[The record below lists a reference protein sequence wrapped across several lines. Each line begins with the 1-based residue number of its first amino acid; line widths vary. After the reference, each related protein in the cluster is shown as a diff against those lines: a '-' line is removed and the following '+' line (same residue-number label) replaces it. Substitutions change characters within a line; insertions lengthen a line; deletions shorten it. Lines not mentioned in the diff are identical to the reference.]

1 MQSTTTK
8 RKLATSNKTKR
19 KLNKNLFFYP
29 DINIESKTN
38 SSNIK
43 NITLILF
50 PNQLYHPEV
59 IKDCI
64 LGHPVTKINIIMLEH
79 PVYFGYRGQQPYGQ
93 MRFNRL
99 KLLYQLATTRYY
111 LEKTLPP
118 GLSAQHIQLGLVKII
133 TNKSSSITKKLII
146 QQIKL
151 AKCDAV
157 FYYDPVDNILK
168 RDLDQLAKSLAPH
181 PVIQLTNPGFLCSL
195 EDLASYHKSKSSPDS
210 YTHASFYNWQRDR
223 LNSELGMTGHKTYDI
238 ENRDKLPAN
247 ITIPDLPPTH
257 QESLQSHAKPYITQA
272 IKIIHASQ
280 LWSKFPGPLEPDALQ
295 FPISHEASV
304 KWLDH
309 FCVHR
314 LAQFGKY
321 EDAIDGQGR
330 NFLFHSCIS
339 PMLNT
344 GLLTPDQVLQTV
356 SSYYK
361 AHKPAN
367 NISIQAYEGFIRQI
381 IGWREYQRY
390 IYMYIGEQMR
400 SSNHFGNNIQ
410 DLSPAWYTG
419 ELGIKPVDDA
429 IRMAFRDG
437 YLHHILRLMV
447 MGNFMNLAGI
457 HPHTAYKWFME
468 FSLDS
473 YDWVMVG
480 NVYSMAF
487 WADGGL
493 TMRKPYIS
501 SSAYIFKMST
511 YPQKDSQD
519 WAKLW
524 DSAFHYFIDRN
535 ADKLLRTYYA
545 GLVRAW
551 KKKSSSIQQDELKP
565 VITFLKE

>member
-1 MQSTTTK
+1 MSQTTTR
-8 RKLATSNKTKR
+8 RKLTSSNKTKR
-19 KLNKNLFFYP
+19 KLPANTNLFFNP
-29 DINIESKTN
+29 DINLELKDN
-38 SSNIK
+38 SS

-50 PNQLYHPEV
+50 PNQLFHADV
-59 IKDCI
+59 IKKS
-64 LGHPVTKINIIMLEH
+64 LAEHPVTKINIIMLEH
-79 PVYFGYRGQQPYGQ
+79 PVYFGNRGTPYGQ

-111 LEKTLPP
+111 LEKTLAP
-118 GLSAQHIQLGLVKII
+118 GLSNQHIHLGLVKII
-133 TNKSSSITKKLII
+133 TNKSSSITKTQIT

-157 FYYDPVDNILK
+157 FYYDPADSILQ
-168 RDLDQLAKSLAPH
+168 RELDQIAKYLAPH
-181 PVIQLTNPGFLCSL
+181 PVTQLPNPGFLCSL
-195 EDLASYHKSKSSPDS
+195 EDLASYHKSKPSPDS

-223 LNSELGMTGHKTYDI
+223 LNNELGLSGHKTYDT

-247 ITIPDLPPTH
+247 ITIPDLPPG
-257 QESLQSHAKPYITQA
+257 QESLQTHTKPYITRA
-272 IKIIHASQ
+272 IKIIKASR
-280 LWSKFPGPLEPDALQ
+280 LWSSFPGPLEPEALQ
-295 FPISHEASV
+295 FPLSHEASA

-321 EDAIDGQGR
+321 QDAIDGKGR

-339 PMLNT
+339 PMLNI
-344 GLLTPDQVLQTV
+344 GLLTPDQVLRTV

-361 AHKPAN
+361 AHKSAN
-367 NISIQAYEGFIRQI
+367 NISIQAYEGFIRQV

-400 SSNHFGNNIQ
+400 SSNHFGNKIQ
-410 DLSPAWYTG
+410 DLGHAWYEGT
-419 ELGIKPVDDA
+419 LGIKPVDDA
-429 IRMAFRDG
+429 IQMAFRDG

-447 MGNFMNLAGI
+447 MGNFMNLVGI

-511 YPQKDSQD
+511 YPPKDSQE
-519 WAKLW
+519 WAKVW

-535 ADKLLRTYYA
+535 ASKLERTYYA

-551 KKKSSSIQQDELKP
+551 KKKSSSIQREELKP
-565 VITFLKE
+565 AITFLKD

>member
-1 MQSTTTK
+1 MKSVKRITTFNSQQTK
-8 RKLATSNKTKR
+8 KR
-19 KLNKNLFFYP
+19 
-29 DINIESKTN
+29 SHGAG
-38 SSNIK
+38 
-43 NITLILF
+43 NITVILY
-50 PNQLYHPEV
+50 PNQLYHPTI
-59 IKDCI
+59 IKKCLDMK

-79 PVYFGYRGQQPYGQ
+79 PVYFGNRGQPYGQ

-111 LEKTLPP
+111 LEKTLAP
-118 GLSAQHIQLGLVKII
+118 GLASQLGLVKII
-133 TNKSSSITKKLII
+133 TNKSASITRTQIT

-151 AKCDAV
+151 AKCSAV
-157 FYYDPVDNILK
+157 YYFDPADIIIK
-168 RDLDQLAKSLAPH
+168 RELDHLAKSLAPH
-181 PVIQLTNPGFLCSL
+181 PVTQITNPGFLCSL
-195 EDLASYHKSKSSPDS
+195 EDLASYHKSKSSPES

-223 LNSELGMTGHKTYDI
+223 LNTEIGLYGHKTYDT

-247 ITIPDLPPTH
+247 ITIPGLPS
-257 QESLQSHAKPYITQA
+257 QESLQTHAKPYINRA
-272 IKIIHASQ
+272 IKIIQASRI
-280 LWSKFPGPLEPDALQ
+280 WSKFPGPLEPEALQ
-295 FPISHEASV
+295 FPISHEAST
-304 KWLDH
+304 KWLEN

-321 EDAIDGQGR
+321 QDAIDGQGR

-339 PMLNT
+339 PMLNI

-361 AHKPAN
+361 AHKSAN
-367 NISIQAYEGFIRQI
+367 NISIQAYEGFIRQV

-400 SSNHFGNNIQ
+400 TSNHFGNNVRN
-410 DLSPAWYTG
+410 LGPAWYNGT
-419 ELGIKPVDDA
+419 LGIKPVDDA
-429 IRMAFRDG
+429 IRMAFQDG

-501 SSAYIFKMST
+501 SSAYIYKMST
-511 YPQKDSQD
+511 YPQKSGQD

-535 ADKLLRTYYA
+535 ANKLERTYYA

-551 KKKSSSIQQDELKP
+551 KKKKETERSSELKSMSD
-565 VITFLKE
+565 FLSRIG